1 MGVVGIVNGVRYAY
15 YQDACMFA
23 TWNEMRC
30 DAHETRCD
38 WLHRSINNGRCDS
51 RPCHIPLSPTGFGFC
66 RLFSLRVGP
75 FACRLIVPCGWMRLV
90 RGSTVRLLS
99 PIAARHTLRMAK
111 KGERRKRRTAK
122 AMANDSTQHSCGGLV
137 YSRMSLKFLLHILLV
152 TALTMAGLLQP
163 V

>member
-1 MGVVGIVNGVRYAY
+1 MGVVGIVNGARYAY

-66 RLFSLRVGP
+66 RFFRCELAHLRAGSSSHVVGCVWS
-75 FACRLIVPCGWMRLV
+75 AGLPCGCCRP
-90 RGSTVRLLS
+90 SLLG
-99 PIAARHTLRMAK
+99 ILRMAK